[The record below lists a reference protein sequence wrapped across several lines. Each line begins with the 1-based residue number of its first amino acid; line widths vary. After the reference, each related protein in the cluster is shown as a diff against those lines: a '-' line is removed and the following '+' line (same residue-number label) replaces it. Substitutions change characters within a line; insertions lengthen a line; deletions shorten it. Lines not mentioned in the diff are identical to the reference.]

1 MTKWFGSVYS
11 EDDVAMIESSTRPA
25 KALLDDLTFRE
36 KTLQDLLE
44 GLEAIGNNRAA
55 SIVKKGAQKKG
66 LYIQYPGR
74 RPPPHVCS
82 TGNPQEHQDAD

>member
-1 MTKWFGSVYS
+1 MMSISELSQGSLEKLYSTLERVPTLNWKVLMTKWFGSLYS

-55 SIVKKGAQKKG
+55 SIVKKG
-66 LYIQYPGR
+66 
-74 RPPPHVCS
+74 
-82 TGNPQEHQDAD
+82 